1 MYDFWN
7 PLGYD
12 SCGGKTNVGVGFYYP
27 CTLGETAPTL
37 VVVTSVGASGDPTI
51 TFMAVLHFHKKPLVS
66 VLKNKLEWFGFHTH
80 GTLLNQIQFQVW
92 F

>member
-12 SCGGKTNVGVGFYYP
+12 SCGGKTGVGAGFYYP
-27 CTLGETAPTL
+27 CTSCEAAPTL

-51 TFMAVLHFHKKPLVS
+51 TLMAVHFH
-66 VLKNKLEWFGFHTH
+66 
-80 GTLLNQIQFQVW
+80 
-92 F
+92 